1 MDAVTDTALRA
12 QLAHR
17 RERLRE
23 AIPEARDSAQLVR
36 LLQEVEAALKRVDD
50 GSYGICEVCHDP
62 IEEEHLRAD
71 PLVRI
76 CLAHLSEE
84 QQHAIE
90 RDLQLAS
97 QIQSQ
102 LLPTQHAR
110 VDGWEL
116 CYHYEPLG
124 VVSGDYCDIVTSDT
138 ERGDTYFLFGDVSG
152 KGVAA
157 SLLMS
162 QLHAIFRSLIAAGL
176 PLTSLVE
183 RANRLFSES
192 TLSSHFATLVCGRA
206 TRTGEVEVCNAGHC
220 PPIVLKRG
228 GVTPLESTG
237 LPIGMFYSGQYEVT
251 KTKLDKGDSLVLY
264 TDGFTETRNAL
275 NKEYGDAR
283 LAALI
288 RQKHSLSAHDLIT
301 VCLQDLSA
309 FRGSAPKTDDLTV
322 MVLKR
327 VE

>member
-1 MDAVTDTALRA
+1 MDVVRDSAVRA

-23 AIPEARDSAQLVR
+23 AIPGARDSAQLVR

-97 QIQSQ
+97 QIQGQ

-110 VDGWEL
+110 IDGWEF

-124 VVSGDYCDIVTSDT
+124 VVSGDYCDIVKP
-138 ERGDTYFLFGDVSG
+138 EREGGDAYFLFGDVSG

-157 SLLMS
+157 SMLMS

-176 PLTSLVE
+176 PLTQLVE

-192 TLSSHFATLVCGRA
+192 TLYTHFATLVCGRA
-206 TRTGEVEVCNAGHC
+206 TSTGQVEVCNAGHC
-220 PPIVLKRG
+220 PPIVARRG
-228 GVTPLESTG
+228 VVTSLESTG
-237 LPIGMFYSGQYEVT
+237 LPIGMFYSGQYEET
-251 KTKLDKGDSLVLY
+251 RTKLETGDSLVMY
-264 TDGFTETRNAL
+264 TDGFIETRSNS
-275 NKEYGDAR
+275 NSEYGDER
-283 LAALI
+283 LSALI
-288 RQKHSLSAHDLIT
+288 GRKHSLSAHGLIT
-301 VCLQDLSA
+301 ACLQDLSA
-309 FRGSAPKTDDLTV
+309 FRGSAPKIDDLTI

>member
-1 MDAVTDTALRA
+1 MEALKDPAVRA
-12 QLAHR
+12 QLTYR
-17 RERLRE
+17 KERLKQ
-23 AIPEARDSAQLVR
+23 AIPEARDSTHLVR

-50 GSYGICEVCHDP
+50 GSYGICEVCNEP

-76 CLAHLSEE
+76 CLGHLSEA
-84 QQHAIE
+84 QQRAIE

-97 QIQSQ
+97 QIQNQ

-110 VDGWEL
+110 IDGWEL

-124 VVSGDYCDIVTSDT
+124 VVSGDYCDLIKP
-138 ERGDTYFLFGDVSG
+138 EKEGGDTFFLLGDVSG

-162 QLHAIFRSLIAAGL
+162 QLHAIFRSLVAAGL
-176 PLTSLVE
+176 PMTQLVE

-192 TLSSHFATLVCGRA
+192 TLSTHFATLVCGRA
-206 TRTGEVEVCNAGHC
+206 TATGEVEVSNAGHC
-220 PPIVLKRG
+220 SPIALRRN
-228 GVTPLESTG
+228 GVTALESTG
-237 LPIGMFYSGQYEVT
+237 LPIGMFYSGEYESNT
-251 KTKLDKGDSLVLY
+251 IKLERGDSLFLY
-264 TDGFTETRNAL
+264 TDGFTEARNES
-275 NKEYGDAR
+275 NKEYGEDR
-283 LAALI
+283 LLALI
-288 RQKHSLSAHDLIT
+288 GQNHSLSAHDLLST
-301 VCLQDLSA
+301 SLQDLSA
-309 FRGSAPKTDDLTV
+309 YRGSAPKIDDLTV

>member
-1 MDAVTDTALRA
+1 MEALRDPAVRA
-12 QLAHR
+12 QLTYR
-17 RERLRE
+17 KERLKQ
-23 AIPEARDSAQLVR
+23 AIPEARDSTHLVR

-50 GSYGICEVCHDP
+50 GSYGICEVCNEP

-76 CLAHLSEE
+76 CLGHLSED
-84 QQHAIE
+84 QQRAIE

-97 QIQSQ
+97 QIQNQ

-110 VDGWEL
+110 IDGWEL

-124 VVSGDYCDIVTSDT
+124 VVSGDYCDLIKP
-138 ERGDTYFLFGDVSG
+138 EKEGGDTFFLLGDVSG

-162 QLHAIFRSLIAAGL
+162 QLHAIFRSLVAAGL
-176 PLTSLVE
+176 PITQLVE

-192 TLSSHFATLVCGRA
+192 TLSTHFATLVCGRA
-206 TRTGEVEVCNAGHC
+206 TAAGEVEVSNAGHC
-220 PPIVLKRG
+220 SPIALRRD
-228 GVTPLESTG
+228 GVTVLESTG
-237 LPIGMFYSGQYEVT
+237 LPIGMFYSGEYESST
-251 KTKLDKGDSLVLY
+251 IKLEQGDSLFLY
-264 TDGFTETRNAL
+264 TDGLTETRNESK
-275 NKEYGDAR
+275 KEYGEER
-283 LAALI
+283 LLELI
-288 RQKHSLSAHDLIT
+288 SQNHPLSAHDLLST
-301 VCLQDLSA
+301 SLQDLSA
-309 FRGSAPKTDDLTV
+309 YRGSAPKIDDLTV

>member
-1 MDAVTDTALRA
+1 MDAVRDTALRA
-12 QLAHR
+12 QLVHR

-23 AIPEARDSAQLVR
+23 AIPEARDSAQLVH
-36 LLQEVEAALKRVDD
+36 LLQEVEAALKRIDG
-50 GSYGICEVCHDP
+50 GSYGICEVCNDP

-97 QIQSQ
+97 LIQGQ

-124 VVSGDYCDIVTSDT
+124 VVSGDYCDLVKP
-138 ERGDTYFLFGDVSG
+138 EKEGGDTFFLFGDVSG

-162 QLHAIFRSLIAAGL
+162 QLHAIFRALIAADL
-176 PLTSLVE
+176 PLMRLVE

-192 TLSSHFATLVCGRA
+192 TLSTHFATLVCGRA
-206 TRTGEVEVCNAGHC
+206 TSTGQVEVCNAGHC
-220 PPIVLKRG
+220 PPIVVTH
-228 GVTPLESTG
+228 GVVMSLESTG
-237 LPIGMFYSGQYEVT
+237 LPIGMFYTGEYEAST
-251 KTKLDKGDSLVLY
+251 AKLEKGDSLVMY
-264 TDGFTETRNAL
+264 TDGFTETRN
-275 NKEYGDAR
+275 NSNSEYGDER
-283 LAALI
+283 LSALI
-288 RQKHSLSAHDLIT
+288 GRNHFLSAHDLIT
-301 VCLQDLSA
+301 TSLQDLSA
-309 FRGSAPKTDDLTV
+309 FRGSAPKIDDLTI

>member
-1 MDAVTDTALRA
+1 MNAVTDTALRA

-23 AIPEARDSAQLVR
+23 AIPEARDSTQLVR

-97 QIQSQ
+97 QIQTQ
-102 LLPTQHAR
+102 LLPAQHAR

-124 VVSGDYCDIVTSDT
+124 AVSGDYCDVVTP
-138 ERGDTYFLFGDVSG
+138 EREGGDTYFLFGDVSG

-176 PLTSLVE
+176 PLVQLVE

-192 TLSSHFATLVCGRA
+192 TLSTHFATLVCGRA
-206 TRTGEVEVCNAGHC
+206 TNAGEIEVCNAGHC

-228 GVTPLESTG
+228 GVTSLESTG
-237 LPIGMFYSGQYEVT
+237 LPIGMFYSGQYEVI
-251 KTKLDKGDSLVLY
+251 KTKLEKSDSLVLY
-264 TDGFTETRNAL
+264 TDGFTETRNGS
-275 NKEYGDAR
+275 KSQYGDER
-283 LAALI
+283 LTALI
-288 RQKHSLSAHDLIT
+288 GSNHSLSAHDLIT
-301 VCLQDLSA
+301 VCLRDLSA
-309 FRGSAPKTDDLTV
+309 FRGRAPKVDDLTI

-327 VE
+327 VG